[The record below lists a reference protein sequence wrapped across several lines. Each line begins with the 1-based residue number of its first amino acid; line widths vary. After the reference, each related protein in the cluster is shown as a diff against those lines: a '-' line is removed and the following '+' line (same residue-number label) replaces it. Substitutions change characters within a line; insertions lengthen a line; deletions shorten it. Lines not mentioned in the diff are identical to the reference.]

1 MFKKWGIIVSHIL
14 FWCATSWFFISTFG
28 IEQKEVRII
37 NGEETVQLNYNTPIA
52 WQLVWSILFSAMV
65 VYASAYTIL
74 KFNTGRIKSFGLSLL
89 YFALIFLL
97 YIFFRQVKI
106 LPSSPIMPIQL
117 IAGIFTFY
125 YISGIAYSIFL
136 LWQNTEKMRMQ
147 MEGEKK
153 EAELNLLRSQLRPH
167 FLFNV
172 LNSMLSMVDR
182 TKNPELIHTIH
193 LLSNLLRYVV
203 NETNKGKVP
212 VHKEIEFIKD
222 YSALQRLR
230 FEEKE
235 LNFILDVTGEYVD
248 QEVEPG
254 LFIPFIENAF
264 KYGTEPEKISDIHVG
279 FDFTLRNKIKFTIS
293 NTIYEGLIYFEGNG
307 LGIAAAKK
315 RLDMVYPKSYILKYG
330 KLNDTY
336 TVNLEINTDESNYS
350 R

>member
-1 MFKKWGIIVSHIL
+1 MFKKWWITISHIL

-52 WQLVWSILFSAMV
+52 WQLVWCILFSAVV
-65 VYASAYTIL
+65 VYASVYTIL
-74 KFNTGRIKSFGLSLL
+74 KFNNGRLKSFGLSLF
-89 YFALIFLL
+89 YFVLMFLL
-97 YIFFRQVKI
+97 YIFFRFLKI
-106 LPSSPIMPIQL
+106 LPSSPIIPFQL
-117 IAGIFTFY
+117 VAGIFIFY

-136 LWQNTEKMRMQ
+136 LWQNTERMRMQ

-182 TKNPELIHTIH
+182 TKNPELIQSIH

-203 NETNKGKVP
+203 NETDKGKVP
-212 VHKEIEFIKD
+212 VQKEIEFIKD

-235 LNFILDVTGEYVD
+235 LNFILEVTGEFLD
-248 QEVEPG
+248 QKVEPG
-254 LFIPFIENAF
+254 LFIPFIENAV
-264 KYGTEPEKISDIHVG
+264 KYGTEPEKISDILVS
-279 FDFTLRNKIKFTIS
+279 FDFRLRNKIKFTIS
-293 NTIYEGLIYFEGNG
+293 NKIYEGLIYFEGNG
-307 LGIAAAKK
+307 LGIAAAQK
-315 RLDMVYPKSYILKYG
+315 RLDMVYPHRYILKYG
-330 KLNDTY
+330 KLNDSY
-336 TVNLEINTDESNYS
+336 VVKLEINTDESNNS

>member
-1 MFKKWGIIVSHIL
+1 MFKKWWISISHIL
-14 FWCATSWFFISTFG
+14 FWCATSWFFISSFG

-37 NGEETVQLNYNTPIA
+37 NGEETVQLNYNTPIT
-52 WQLVWSILFSAMV
+52 WQLVWCILFSAMV

-74 KFNTGRIKSFGLSLL
+74 KFNKGRLKSFGLSLF
-89 YFALIFLL
+89 YFVLMFLL
-97 YIFFRQVKI
+97 YIFFRYVKI
-106 LPSSPIMPIQL
+106 LPTSPIIPFQL
-117 IAGIFTFY
+117 VAGIFTFY

-136 LWQNTEKMRMQ
+136 LWQTTDRMRMQ

-172 LNSMLSMVDR
+172 LNSMLTMVDR
-182 TKNPELIHTIH
+182 TKNPELIHSIH

-212 VHKEIEFIKD
+212 VQKEIEFIMD

-235 LNFILDVTGEYVD
+235 LNFILEVTGEFLD

-254 LFIPFIENAF
+254 LFIPFVENAF
-264 KYGTEPEKISDIHVG
+264 KYGTEPEKISDILVR
-279 FDFTLRNKIKFTIS
+279 FDLTWRNKIKFTIS

-315 RLDMVYPKSYILKYG
+315 RLDMVYPQRYILKYG
-330 KLNDTY
+330 KLNDSYIVT
-336 TVNLEINTDESNYS
+336 LEINTDESNNS